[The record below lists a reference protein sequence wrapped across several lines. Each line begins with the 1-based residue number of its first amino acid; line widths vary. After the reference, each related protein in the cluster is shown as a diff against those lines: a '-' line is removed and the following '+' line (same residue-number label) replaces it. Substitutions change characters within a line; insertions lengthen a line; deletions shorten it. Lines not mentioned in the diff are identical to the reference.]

1 MSGVIQ
7 GGWDYV
13 IAAYAVTGVVFVAYG
28 ISVYAR
34 LRAATRRSS

>member
-13 IAAYAVTGVVFVAYG
+13 AGAYGVTGVVLL
-28 ISVYAR
+28 VYAVSLLNR
-34 LRAATRRSS
+34 LRAPRRSP